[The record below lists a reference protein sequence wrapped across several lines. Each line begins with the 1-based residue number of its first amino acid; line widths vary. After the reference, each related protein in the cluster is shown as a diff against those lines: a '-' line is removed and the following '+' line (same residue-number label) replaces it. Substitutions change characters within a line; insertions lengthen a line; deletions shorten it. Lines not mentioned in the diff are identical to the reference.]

1 MRERLELLVLPD
13 RPDPDESGTPAGA
26 PPSRPLLALM
36 RPKQWA
42 KNLLVFAAPGAAG
55 LLSTP
60 SVAARAGVA
69 FVSMCLVASGTY
81 ILNDVLDAAADR
93 IHPHKRSRPVASGH
107 VTAGT
112 ALALAAALLATGAGL
127 AAFLGWGFVAVV
139 AAYMGLSIAYSV
151 ALKRF
156 EVIDIAIIAACFVL
170 RAVAGA
176 AATDVTLSSW
186 FLILVSAGALLV
198 VAGKRMADLR
208 YARAAGLDAFDEG
221 RAVYPEPFLRGVW
234 ILSTGVAITAYC
246 LWSQA
251 FPHDIDGIA
260 WSQVSVVPFVIAL
273 LRYALVIERGEA
285 SAPEEVFLRDRVLQ
299 VVVVTWAL
307 TYAAGIY
314 L

>member
-13 RPDPDESGTPAGA
+13 PADPKERASAA
-26 PPSRPLLALM
+26 RPPSRPLLALM

-55 LLSTP
+55 LLTTP

-69 FVSMCLVASGTY
+69 FLSMCLVASGTY

-93 IHPHKRSRPVASGH
+93 IHPRKRHRPVAAGH
-107 VTAGT
+107 VMAGT
-112 ALALAAALLATGAGL
+112 ALVLSAALLVGGAGL
-127 AAFLGWGFVAVV
+127 AAFLGSGFAVVV
-139 AAYMGLSIAYSV
+139 AAYAGLSIAYSV
-151 ALKRF
+151 VLKRF
-156 EVIDIAIIAACFVL
+156 EVIDIAVVGACFVL
-170 RAVAGA
+170 RAVGGA

-234 ILSTGVAITAYC
+234 ILSAGVAITAYC